1 MKLNPMTIRIEMAK
15 RQHSGARLAQLAGI
29 SRQTLSAVLHGK
41 DCAEQTAGKLARA
54 LDMDV
59 EELMEVNDNG

>member
-15 RQHSGARLAQLAGI
+15 HQYSGARLAQVAGV
-29 SRQTLSAVLHGK
+29 SRQTLSAILHGK
-41 DCAEQTAGKLARA
+41 DCAELTAGKLANA